1 MKKVHL
7 VGWPVLLLIVVA
19 LVTFSRDDLYRW
31 IIDFERSQAGLE
43 SDDVVLGDLSV
54 AYLSRQGENP
64 ERTLLMVHG
73 FGGNKD
79 NWVRMVPY
87 LPEQYQLLIPD
98 LPGHGNSSIGTS
110 EDYSIESQAE
120 TLVAFLDELG
130 IQQVDMAGNSMG
142 GGITVYFASRYP
154 DRVRTIA
161 LYDPAGSDRYPSE
174 LDEALARGENPLV
187 VEQPGDMDRLL
198 DFVLEKRPFLP
209 WPVASVMEDK
219 AMAREEIN
227 EAIFSAILESGG
239 KVSLEHV
246 LAGIEAP
253 ALIVWGQ
260 QDRVLAPENAEV
272 FEQGI
277 TTSRVELL
285 EGVGHVPMLE
295 VPEHSARLWHDFLQ
309 QHPVQ

>member
-7 VGWPVLLLIVVA
+7 VVWPVVLCVA
-19 LVTFSRDDLYRW
+19 LLATFSRDDVYRW

-43 SDDVVLGDLSV
+43 SSEVLLGDLSV
-54 AYLSRQGENP
+54 AYLRRSAEDP
-64 ERTLLMVHG
+64 ERTLLLVHG

-79 NWVRMVPY
+79 NWVRMAPY

-98 LPGHGNSSIGTS
+98 LPGHGNSSIGTP
-110 EDYSIESQAE
+110 EDYAIEAQAE
-120 TLVAFLDELG
+120 TLLAFLDELG

-187 VEQPGDMDRLL
+187 VEKPGDMDQLL

-209 WPVASVMEDK
+209 WPVVSVMEDN
-219 AMAREEIN
+219 ALARGEIN

-246 LAGIEAP
+246 LSAIEAP
-253 ALIVWGQ
+253 ALIVWGR

-272 FEQGI
+272 FAEGI
-277 TTSRVELL
+277 ETSRVELL

-295 VPEHSARLWHDFLQ
+295 VPERSASLWHDFLQ